1 MNEAAAAVEDRE
13 DSEVVG
19 SGTPPDDLVD
29 LVDPGEAGDPADAG
43 DPGDP
48 DRTGPRGRISGAPT
62 LEMVAAESGV
72 SRSTVSRVVNGSPK
86 VRPEV
91 VETVNAAI
99 ERLNYIPNR
108 AARSLAS
115 RQTYAIALLVP
126 ERVMTFFNDPFFAS
140 VVQGITAGLE
150 DSDYILNL
158 LVSSSDPARKTRR
171 YLRGGNVDGAFVV
184 SHHASDR
191 DLADL
196 CDIMPVVFGGRP
208 ALADRATCHYVDID
222 NVQGARTAVDY
233 LIGAGRRRIATI
245 TGPGDMPA
253 AVDRRTGWAAA
264 LAAAS
269 LPADALAAGDFTE
282 AGGAAAMRHLLA
294 ARPDLDAVF
303 VANDLMARGAL
314 RVLGEAGRTVPDD
327 VAVVGYDDS
336 PVATALRPALTTI
349 AQPSELMGRRM
360 AELLLSLLTGQDP
373 EPTELLPTTLVLR
386 ETT

>member
-1 MNEAAAAVEDRE
+1 MTGVADETEIGAQPEI
-13 DSEVVG
+13 G
-19 SGTPPDDLVD
+19 GTEI
-29 LVDPGEAGDPADAG
+29 DPE
-43 DPGDP
+43 
-48 DRTGPRGRISGAPT
+48 TTIPRSRLSGAPT
-62 LEMVAAESGV
+62 LEQVAAESGV

-99 ERLNYIPNR
+99 ERLNYVPNR

-140 VVQGITAGLE
+140 VVQGITERME

-158 LVSSSDPARKTRR
+158 LVSSSDPSRKTRR

-184 SHHASDR
+184 SHHAADR

-208 ALADRATCHYVDID
+208 SLADLASSHYVDID
-222 NVQGARTAVDY
+222 NVQGARSAVEH
-233 LIGAGRRRIATI
+233 LVASGRRRIATI
-245 TGPGDMPA
+245 TGPDDMLA
-253 AVDRRTGWAAA
+253 AVDRRTGWREALQAAG
-264 LAAAS
+264 

-282 AGGAAAMRHLLA
+282 DSGADAARTLLA
-294 ARPDLDAVF
+294 RWPDLDGLF

-314 RVLGEAGRTVPDD
+314 RTLADAGRAVPDD

-336 PVATALRPALTTI
+336 PVATAMRPELTTVS
-349 AQPSELMGRRM
+349 QPSETMGRRM
-360 AELLLSLLTGQDP
+360 AELLLALLSGAAV
-373 EPTELLPTTLVLR
+373 EPVPLLPTTLVR
-386 ETT
+386 RDTA

>member
-1 MNEAAAAVEDRE
+1 V
-13 DSEVVG
+13 
-19 SGTPPDDLVD
+19 
-29 LVDPGEAGDPADAG
+29 
-43 DPGDP
+43 
-48 DRTGPRGRISGAPT
+48 SGAPT

-91 VETVNAAI
+91 VEAVNAAI
-99 ERLNYIPNR
+99 ERLNYVPNR

-140 VVQGITAGLE
+140 VVQGITAGME

-158 LVSSSDPARKTRR
+158 LVASSDPTRKTRR

-184 SHHASDR
+184 SHHAADT

-208 ALADRATCHYVDID
+208 ALADLGSCHFIDID
-222 NVQGARTAVDY
+222 NVHGARTAVDH
-233 LIGAGRRRIATI
+233 LVSIGRRRIATI
-245 TGPGDMPA
+245 TGPDDMPA
-253 AVDRRTGWAAA
+253 AVDRRRGWAEG
-264 LAAAS
+264 LAAAG
-269 LPADALAAGDFTE
+269 LVDDAVAVGDFTE
-282 AGGAAAMRHLLA
+282 TGGVAAMRRLLA
-294 ARPDLDAVF
+294 SHPDIDAVF

-314 RVLGEAGRTVPDD
+314 RVLAESGRTVPDD

-336 PVATALRPALTTI
+336 PAATAFRPELSTI

-360 AELLLSLLTGQDP
+360 AELLLTLLRGAEP
-373 EPTELLPTTLVLR
+373 EPPDLLATTLVRR
-386 ETT
+386 ETA